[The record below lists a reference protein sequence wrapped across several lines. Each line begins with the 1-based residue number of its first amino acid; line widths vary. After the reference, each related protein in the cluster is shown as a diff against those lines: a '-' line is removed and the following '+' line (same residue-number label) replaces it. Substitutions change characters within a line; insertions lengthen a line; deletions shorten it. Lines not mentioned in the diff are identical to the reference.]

1 MIQPTDGTDRADE
14 SVSILIVEDH
24 DMVAEAF
31 RRVIDGEGDFSVV
44 GVVGSVH
51 DAIQSARVLHPRV
64 VVMDYGLPDGT
75 GAEATKQIK
84 AEQPDIEVV
93 MLTGLSSGAILA
105 EALEAGCSGFVPKE
119 AHLDEL
125 VASIRTVIAG
135 QVQVPQDLMTALVAH
150 LRPHPTVLGS
160 DLTPREAEVLHLLA
174 TGQSTT
180 EIATQLFVSIHTVR
194 NHIATILSKLH
205 ANSRLE
211 AVAVAVQH
219 GLVEMRADPGKGWA

>member
-1 MIQPTDGTDRADE
+1 MQLPDGPDQVDE
-14 SVSILIVEDH
+14 PVSILIVEDQ

-31 RRVIDGEGDFSVV
+31 RRVIDSEDDFSVV

-51 DAIQSARVLHPRV
+51 DAVQSARVLHPRV

-93 MLTGLSSGAILA
+93 MLTGLSSGAILG
-105 EALEAGCSGFVPKE
+105 EALEAGCSGFLPKE
-119 AHLDEL
+119 ANFGEL
-125 VASIRTVIAG
+125 ITAIRTVIAG
-135 QVQVPQDLMTALVAH
+135 RVQVPQDLMIALVAH
-150 LRPHPTVLGS
+150 LRPHPSALGS

-194 NHIATILSKLH
+194 NHIANILSKLQ

-211 AVAVAVQH
+211 AVAVAVQQ
-219 GLVEMRADPGKGWA
+219 GLIEMRADSGEGRA

>member
-1 MIQPTDGTDRADE
+1 MQLPGGADQVDE
-14 SVSILIVEDH
+14 LVSILIVEDQ

-31 RRVIDGEGDFSVV
+31 RRVIDGEDDFSVV

-51 DAIQSARVLHPRV
+51 DAVQSARVLHPRV

-93 MLTGLSSGAILA
+93 MLTGFSSGAILG
-105 EALEAGCSGFVPKE
+105 EALEAGCSGFLPKE
-119 AHLDEL
+119 ASFGEL
-125 VASIRTVIAG
+125 IGAIRTVIAG
-135 QVQVPQDLMTALVAH
+135 RVQVPQDLMIALVAH
-150 LRPHPTVLGS
+150 LRPHPSVLGS
-160 DLTPREAEVLHLLA
+160 DLTPREAEILHLLA

-194 NHIATILSKLH
+194 NHIANILSKLQ

-219 GLVEMRADPGKGWA
+219 GLVEMRADSGEGLA

>member
-1 MIQPTDGTDRADE
+1 LTQLPDGPDQVDE
-14 SVSILIVEDH
+14 PVSILIVEDQ

-31 RRVIDGEGDFSVV
+31 RRVIDGEDDFRVV

-51 DAIQSARVLHPRV
+51 DAVQSARVLRPRV

-84 AEQPDIEVV
+84 AEQPEIEVV
-93 MLTGLSSGAILA
+93 MLTGLSSGAVLG
-105 EALEAGCSGFVPKE
+105 EALEAGCSGFLPKE
-119 AHLDEL
+119 ANFGEL
-125 VASIRTVIAG
+125 IAAIRTVVAG
-135 QVQVPQDLMTALVAH
+135 RVQVPQDLMIDLVAH
-150 LRPHPTVLGS
+150 LRPHPSVLGS

-174 TGQSTT
+174 AGRSTT

-194 NHIATILSKLH
+194 NHIANILSKLQ

-219 GLVEMRADPGKGWA
+219 GLVEMRADSGEGRA

>member
-1 MIQPTDGTDRADE
+1 MQLPDGPDQVDE
-14 SVSILIVEDH
+14 PVSILIVEDQ

-31 RRVIDGEGDFSVV
+31 RRVIDGEDDFSVV

-51 DAIQSARVLHPRV
+51 EAVHSARVLQPRV

-93 MLTGLSSGAILA
+93 MLTGLSSGAIVA
-105 EALEAGCSGFVPKE
+105 EALEAGCSGFLPKE
-119 AHLDEL
+119 ANFGEL
-125 VASIRTVIAG
+125 IAAIRTVIAG
-135 QVQVPQDLMTALVAH
+135 RVQVPQDLMIALVAH
-150 LRPHPTVLGS
+150 LRPHPGALGS
-160 DLTPREAEVLHLLA
+160 DLTPRETEVLHLLA
-174 TGQSTT
+174 AGQSTT

-194 NHIATILSKLH
+194 NHIANILSKLQ

-211 AVAVAVQH
+211 AFAVAVQH
-219 GLVEMRADPGKGWA
+219 GLVEMRADSSEGLA

>member
-1 MIQPTDGTDRADE
+1 MQLPGGPDQVDE
-14 SVSILIVEDH
+14 PISILIVEDQ

-31 RRVIDGEGDFSVV
+31 RRVIEGEDDFSVV
-44 GVVGSVH
+44 GVVGSVD
-51 DAIQSARVLHPRV
+51 DAVQSARVLHPRV

-75 GAEATKQIK
+75 GAEATKKIK

-93 MLTGLSSGAILA
+93 MLTGLSSGAVLG

-119 AHLDEL
+119 ANFDEL
-125 VASIRTVIAG
+125 IASIRTVVAG
-135 QVQVPQDLMTALVAH
+135 RVHVPQDLMIALVAH
-150 LRPHPTVLGS
+150 LRPHPSVLGS

-174 TGQSTT
+174 TGQSTA

-194 NHIATILSKLH
+194 NHIANVLSKLQ

-211 AVAVAVQH
+211 AVVVAVQH
-219 GLVEMRADPGKGWA
+219 GLVEMRANTGEGLA